1 MNLPK
6 LSWLSSRPALILRA
20 AVALALA
27 YALVSLAIDSGSWL
41 HYFLT
46 LVSVLLAIRFLIRAV
61 SGSGKQ

>member
-1 MNLPK
+1 M
-6 LSWLSSRPALILRA
+6 
-20 AVALALA
+20 ALA